1 MLHEDQLQKISLPN
15 YVKLYESLVAL
26 RELHPDASIAHAD
39 THPESTSERQARE
52 AAHRIIFSEVLECTG
67 GRGGYSHEGG
77 GFCGGGGPDEAYS
90 QYIRGLNPWNLTSNV
105 TAGPILRPDVNPL
118 FCLPWES
125 NVDRNIRLLK
135 TFHHFDDGAAI
146 RTARLFS
153 SNPEVL
159 LAKFELLQP
168 TMDMAQQVN
177 TSPFHVFVVV
187 TI

>member
-1 MLHEDQLQKISLPN
+1 M
-15 YVKLYESLVAL
+15 KLYESLVAL
-26 RELHPDASIAHAD
+26 RELYPDASIAHAD

-67 GRGGYSHEGG
+67 EVPECTEGCGGYSHEGR

-90 QYIRGLNPWNLTSNV
+90 QYIRGLNPWNLTSNA
-105 TAGPILRPDVNPL
+105 TAGPFMRPDLNPL

-135 TFHHFDDGAAI
+135 TFHHFDDGAAT

-153 SNPEVL
+153 SNPEDL

-168 TMDMAQQVN
+168 TMDMAQQAN